1 MIGVS
6 GVGGDD
12 NTDSSNSCCIN
23 MIGVLGV
30 GVGDDDNT
38 DS

>member
-1 MIGVS
+1 M

-23 MIGVLGV
+23 MLGVL

-38 DS
+38 DC